1 MAGNAKQEKITSIR
15 IRPEEP
21 RDYDV
26 VYEINRWAFDSLDE
40 AESVNKVR
48 YHVGP
53 VISLI
58 AEINSQIVG
67 HIMFFPVKIVGD
79 INEWE
84 AIGFGPVAVLPKYQR
99 QGTGSSLIYAGLS
112 YG

>member
-40 AESVNKVR
+40 AEIVNKER

-53 VISLI
+53 VSL
-58 AEINSQIVG
+58 
-67 HIMFFPVKIVGD
+67 
-79 INEWE
+79 
-84 AIGFGPVAVLPKYQR
+84 L
-99 QGTGSSLIYAGLS
+99 
-112 YG
+112 